1 MKLELSHDHN
11 YTKWLSAI
19 KVKVQQAQL
28 KAAVKVNT
36 ELLMLYW
43 ELGADIV
50 AKQAEGK
57 WGDGLIDQLS
67 KDLSSEFPDMKGFSR
82 TNLLY
87 IRKWHLFYFEAFK
100 KVPQAVGQM
109 ENTLIKDLFQIP
121 WGHNREIIT
130 KCKTFEEAIF
140 YVHNTIKHNWSRAV
154 LVHQI
159 EWGLFRRE
167 GKAVSNFS
175 RTLPVLQSDLA
186 RQTLKDPYIFD
197 FLRVTEQYSE
207 KDLENALV
215 GHITR
220 FLLELGAGFAY
231 VGRQVSL
238 RVGES
243 EFFIDLLFYHLKLR
257 CYVVIELKTVAFQPE
272 FAGKL
277 NFYVT
282 AVDRQLRSESDQP
295 TIGIIICKTKDKVV
309 VEYALSDIKKPI
321 GVSEYRLTQ
330 SLPKRFKSSLPSIKE
345 IEAEL
350 SGDMGIK
357 KKQRLK

>member
-1 MKLELSHDHN
+1 MKSKLIYDEK
-11 YTKWLSAI
+11 YKIWLADI
-19 KVKVQQAQL
+19 KAKVQQAQL

-50 AKQAEGK
+50 ANQAVSK
-57 WGDGLIDQLS
+57 WGEGLIDQVS

-87 IRKWHLFYFEAFK
+87 IRKWYLFYSEGVK

-109 ENTLIKDLFQIP
+109 KNMFVKELFQIP

-130 KCKTFEEAIF
+130 KCKTLEEAIF
-140 YVHNTIKHNWSRAV
+140 YVRNTSKHNWSRAV

-159 EWGLFRRE
+159 EWGLFRRK

-175 RTLPVLQSDLA
+175 RTLPVPQSDLA
-186 RQTLKDPYIFD
+186 IQTLKDPYIFD
-197 FLRVTEQYSE
+197 FLRLTEQYNE
-207 KDLENALV
+207 KDLENALI

-220 FLLELGAGFAY
+220 FLLELGTGFAY
-231 VGRQVSL
+231 VGRQVTL

-243 EFFIDLLFYHLKLR
+243 EFFIDLLFYHLKLH

-295 TIGIIICKTKDKVV
+295 TIGILIPVFSATVTSNRMV
-309 VEYALSDIKKPI
+309 N
-321 GVSEYRLTQ
+321 
-330 SLPKRFKSSLPSIKE
+330 
-345 IEAEL
+345 
-350 SGDMGIK
+350 
-357 KKQRLK
+357 